1 MFTMCFCRAG
11 GEKNSWLYSVE
22 TEKAF
27 NEKFKLLYHL
37 GKNALSVAFQM
48 MNLVTFLIT
57 ENIILKVLTH
67 TFK

>member
-1 MFTMCFCRAG
+1 MCSCG
-11 GEKNSWLYSVE
+11 GGRERNSWLYSVE

-37 GKNALSVAFQM
+37 GENALSVASQM
-48 MNLVTFLIT
+48 MDSVSFIVM

-67 TFK
+67 SFK